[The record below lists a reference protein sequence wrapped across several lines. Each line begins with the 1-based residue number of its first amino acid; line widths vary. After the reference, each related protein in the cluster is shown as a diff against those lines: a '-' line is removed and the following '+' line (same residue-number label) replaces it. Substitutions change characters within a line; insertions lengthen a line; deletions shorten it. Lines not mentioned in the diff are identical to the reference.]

1 MTNHSWIGQTLN
13 NRYRIESLLGQGGM
27 SSVYKGSDPNLRRPV
42 AIKMIHPHL
51 SNDPEFMRRF
61 EEEAAIVAQL
71 RHENIV
77 NVFDFNHDDGVYY
90 MILEYLP
97 GETLEDR
104 LKHLNEQKRQMD
116 PVEAITFITQ
126 ICDAIGYAH
135 RKGMIHRDI
144 KPDNIMLDIYGRAIL
159 MDFGI
164 SRMVGGQMHTA
175 AGAVIGTAMY
185 MSPEQIRGEVVDER
199 TDLYSLGVTLFET
212 LSGKPPFEADTAM
225 TLMMKHLNDP
235 VPDIRQL
242 QPGVP
247 ASLVRLITKAMAKD
261 RQDRYKTAAEMSA
274 DLRTVFTR
282 ITGENLKPVV
292 KGETHAAETQ
302 VEIPPVERTQVE
314 APAPVQNTRAEIPPV
329 SEGTPAS
336 VHSVIPNT
344 AASLTP
350 ASLPPDTLPPARSPR
365 RLFLAGGVAAL
376 AVIGI
381 AAGLFFGMPGLREK
395 ATIEPTIVES
405 SVGNLTGILPA
416 GTATPAA
423 VDTPAQS
430 TAPVQ
435 AASAPT
441 ATFQA
446 PVPAA
451 TSIPA
456 DRPYIQI
463 TNITIQS
470 DRYVVEYKVFHY
482 TEDLSGT
489 HEHFFFNTVPPDQ
502 AGMPS
507 KAQWVLFGGPGPF
520 RGFTIFNRPAGASQM
535 CALVANANH
544 TVQPDS
550 GNCYDLPNP

>member
-1 MTNHSWIGQTLN
+1 
-13 NRYRIESLLGQGGM
+13 M
-27 SSVYKGSDPNLRRPV
+27 SSVYKGSDPNLRRTV

-77 NVFDFNHDDGVYY
+77 NVFDFNHDNGVYY

-104 LKHLNEQKRQMD
+104 LKHLNDEKRQMD
-116 PVEAITFITQ
+116 PVDAVTFITQ

-185 MSPEQIRGEVVDER
+185 MSPEQIRSEIVDER

-212 LSGKPPFEADTAM
+212 LSGKPPFEADTAL

-247 ASLVRLITKAMAKD
+247 SSLVRVISRAMEKE
-261 RQDRYKTAAEMSA
+261 REDRYQTAAEMGA

-282 ITGENLKPVV
+282 ITGEKFKPVV
-292 KGETHAAETQ
+292 KKESPAVATQ
-302 VEIPPVERTQVE
+302 IEPPPVVRTQVE
-314 APAPVQNTRAEIPPV
+314 GPPIPIRNTRAENPPAIKPDEKPV
-329 SEGTPAS
+329 S
-336 VHSVIPNT
+336 VQSVIPNT
-344 AASLTP
+344 AASLP
-350 ASLPPDTLPPARSPR
+350 AESLSPARSPR
-365 RLFLAGGVAAL
+365 RLFLIGGAVVL
-376 AVIGI
+376 AVIGLT
-381 AAGLFFGMPGLREK
+381 AGLFFGMPGLLSRS
-395 ATIEPTIVES
+395 TVEPTAVDS
-405 SVGNLTGILPA
+405 SAGGLLTKTALSA
-416 GTATPAA
+416 GANAA
-423 VDTPAQS
+423 VDTPAPTTAPTQAAYAA
-430 TAPVQ
+430 TAPVE
-435 AASAPT
+435 API
-441 ATFQA
+441 ANN
-446 PVPAA
+446 
-451 TSIPA
+451 IPA
-456 DRPYIQI
+456 DRPYIRI
-463 TNITIQS
+463 NKISIQGG
-470 DRYVVEYKVFHY
+470 RYVVEYEVFNY

-489 HEHFFFNTVPPDQ
+489 HEHFFFNTIPPDQ

-507 KAQWVLFGGPGPF
+507 TAPWVLFGGPGPF
-520 RGFTIFNRPAGASQM
+520 RGFTTDNRPAAATQM

-544 TVQPDS
+544 TVQSDS
-550 GNCYDLPNP
+550 GNCYDLPKP

>member
-1 MTNHSWIGQTLN
+1 MVNHSLIGQTLN

-27 SSVYKGSDPNLRRPV
+27 SSVYKGSDPNLRRTV

-77 NVFDFNHDDGVYY
+77 NVFDFNHDNGVYY

-116 PVEAITFITQ
+116 PAEAVKYITQ

-185 MSPEQIRGEVVDER
+185 MSPEQIRGELVDER
-199 TDLYSLGVTLFET
+199 TDIYSLGVALFET

-247 ASLVRLITKAMAKD
+247 ASLVRVITKAMAKD
-261 RQDRYKTAAEMSA
+261 RQDRYQTAAEMSA
-274 DLRTVFTR
+274 DLRAVFTR
-282 ITGENLKPVV
+282 ITGENMKPVV
-292 KGETHAAETQ
+292 KGETRDAATQIET
-302 VEIPPVERTQVE
+302 PPVERTQVE
-314 APAPVQNTRAEIPPV
+314 APVPVQNTRAEIPPV
-329 SEGTPAS
+329 SERTPDS
-336 VHSVIPNT
+336 VQSVIPNT
-344 AASLTP
+344 SASLTP
-350 ASLPPDTLPPARSPR
+350 ASLPPARSPR
-365 RLFLAGGVAAL
+365 RLFLVGGVAAL
-376 AVIGI
+376 AVIGV
-381 AAGLFFGMPGLREK
+381 AAGLFFGLPGLREK
-395 ATIEPTIVES
+395 VTGTIVPTALES
-405 SVGNLTGILPA
+405 SVGVLPA
-416 GTATPAA
+416 VLPT
-423 VDTPAQS
+423 DTPAP
-430 TAPVQ
+430 TTVPVQ
-435 AASAPT
+435 AADAST
-441 ATFQA
+441 ATNPA

-456 DRPYIQI
+456 DKPYIQI
-463 TNITIQS
+463 TNITIQN
-470 DRYVVEYKVFHY
+470 DRYVVEYKVFNY

-507 KAQWVLFGGPGPF
+507 KAQWVLFGGPAPF
-520 RGFTIFNRPAGASQM
+520 RGFTIYNRPAGASQM

-544 TVQPDS
+544 TVQLDS
-550 GNCYDLPNP
+550 GNCYNLPNP